1 MAFSILNKKM
11 LENDDIKRIVTQL
24 KDYEAIFNLNQQ
36 RNFGFD
42 FYIGTR
48 ITLKEY
54 DSVKNE
60 GVLYLPYR
68 DVFIGD
74 IDDYGYILPI
84 IRFEEIKSN
93 SKIISEDENTFTIE
107 YGRGLTSPISSDDD
121 LRRIN
126 MDSMMGSIIE
136 TNRKITIFLSKDGKK
151 NQLRVF
157 KDQQTG
163 EEYVFMKKKDDGSF
177 DDSLDIYA
185 TFVGVV
191 SPIKWK
197 VDKKTGLAICSNP
210 LFFAERSK
218 CEYEKSALS
227 KFLES
232 DEFLEELGVHQEKK
246 QEKSTSI
253 NNPFGNKKKNLV

>member
-74 IDDYGYILPI
+74 IDDYGYIY
-84 IRFEEIKSN
+84 
-93 SKIISEDENTFTIE
+93 NT
-107 YGRGLTSPISSDDD
+107 
-121 LRRIN
+121 
-126 MDSMMGSIIE
+126 
-136 TNRKITIFLSKDGKK
+136 KGKY
-151 NQLRVF
+151 
-157 KDQQTG
+157 TG
-163 EEYVFMKKKDDGSF
+163 EN
-177 DDSLDIYA
+177 IY
-185 TFVGVV
+185 
-191 SPIKWK
+191 
-197 VDKKTGLAICSNP
+197 N
-210 LFFAERSK
+210 
-218 CEYEKSALS
+218 
-227 KFLES
+227 
-232 DEFLEELGVHQEKK
+232 
-246 QEKSTSI
+246 
-253 NNPFGNKKKNLV
+253 